1 MKKRKIRYDRILI
14 PIVILCVIIF
24 GISSYHNSKE
34 SQKQAK
40 ITIPSTTSFLKN
52 ALKPVG
58 QTLYIYGGGWNEA
71 QTGSGNEALTLG
83 LSKEWKSFYDSQDS
97 TYNYENYMYEIHNGL
112 DCSGYVGWAIY
123 NTLETKSNHGDGYV
137 LKAEEMTK
145 IFAKMKLGTYSDS
158 ILDAKPGDIV
168 SMANAHVYIVL
179 GVCEDGSLLIVHSS
193 PPGVKISGTHDLS
206 GNSNSQAVKYAQKIM
221 ETYYPDWYSRYPDC
235 TVDSSFTE
243 SSNVSLF
250 HWNSKTLKDTD
261 QLNSMTVNQIIET
274 LFK

>member
-1 MKKRKIRYDRILI
+1 MKKRKIRYDRILL
-14 PIVILCVIIF
+14 PILIIFIIIF
-24 GISSYHNSKE
+24 GISSCHKTE
-34 SQKQAK
+34 ETKFQTKA
-40 ITIPSTTSFLKN
+40 IHTTTDFLKN

-71 QTGSGNEALTLG
+71 QTGSGTEALTLG
-83 LSKEWKSFYDSQDS
+83 LSKEWKTFYASQDS
-97 TYNYENYMYEIHNGL
+97 TYNYENYMYEIHKGL

-145 IFAKMKLGTYSDS
+145 TFANMKLGTYYDS

-193 PPGVKISGTHDLS
+193 PPGVKISGTHDQN

-261 QLNSMTVNQIIET
+261 QLHSMSVDQIIET

>member
-14 PIVILCVIIF
+14 PVIILCIIIF
-24 GISSYHNSKE
+24 GISSFHKPKE
-34 SQKQAK
+34 TQKQAEM
-40 ITIPSTTSFLKN
+40 TIPSTTSFLKN

-71 QTGSGNEALTLG
+71 QTGSGTEALTLG

-97 TYNYENYMYEIHNGL
+97 SYNYENYMYEIHKGL
-112 DCSGYVGWAIY
+112 DCSGYVGWTIY

-145 IFAKMKLGTYSDS
+145 TFANMKLGTYNDS

-179 GVCEDGSLLIVHSS
+179 GVCNDGSLLIAHSS
-193 PPGVKISGTHDLS
+193 PPGVKISGT
-206 GNSNSQAVKYAQKIM
+206 GNPNSQAVEYAQKIM
-221 ETYYPDWYSRYPDC
+221 KTYYPDWYSRYPDC

-243 SSNVSLF
+243 PSNVSLF

-261 QLNSMTVNQIIET
+261 QLHSMSIDQIIQT

>member
-1 MKKRKIRYDRILI
+1 MKKRKIRYDRILL
-14 PIVILCVIIF
+14 PILIIFIIIF

-83 LSKEWKSFYDSQDS
+83 LSKEWKTFYASQDS
-97 TYNYENYMYEIHNGL
+97 TYNYENYMYEIHKGL

-145 IFAKMKLGTYSDS
+145 TFANMKLGTYSDY

-179 GVCEDGSLLIVHSS
+179 GVYEDGSLLIVHSS

-261 QLNSMTVNQIIET
+261 QLHSMSVDQIIQT